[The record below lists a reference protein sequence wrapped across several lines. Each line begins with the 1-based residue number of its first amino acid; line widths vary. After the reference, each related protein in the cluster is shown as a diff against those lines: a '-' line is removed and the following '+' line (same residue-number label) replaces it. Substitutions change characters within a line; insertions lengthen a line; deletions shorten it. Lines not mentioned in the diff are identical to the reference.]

1 MNPVAF
7 DDQLSQQIAQAE
19 ARERDARAAELRL
32 QAMGLPDGSI
42 KPRSYGEL
50 PQVVGLTARALVA
63 RQDPALAHL
72 LGLPV
77 PRPSYEA
84 DAAAEA
90 REQQIQRL
98 RDATD
103 ATRAANQQA
112 RRQRYQQQ
120 LAGVDAWGRPRWAR

>member
-1 MNPVAF
+1 MNPVTF
-7 DDQLSQQIAQAE
+7 DDQLTQQIAQAE

-42 KPRSYGEL
+42 KPRSYGKL

-72 LGLPV
+72 LGMPV
-77 PRPSYEA
+77 PRPSYEQQ
-84 DAAAEA
+84 AAAEA
-90 REQQIQRL
+90 RQQQIQRL
-98 RDATD
+98 QQATE
-103 ATRAANQQA
+103 ATRIANQQA
-112 RRQRYQQQ
+112 LQQRYQQQ